1 MLHDTNSEV
10 VTTTLQVLG
19 KMGNRAPIANLLDML
34 HHHHSDVSYQAI
46 RTLGE
51 PQIIERVPIE
61 PLLQFYR
68 EHWNTRSAMLDTL
81 GKATGRLPPSF
92 LIDALNDSYYDAR
105 ITAAWLLGQR
115 KQRDPDEALLDEIG
129 AHAWQLR
136 GHAVQ
141 FLAKYSAEGYL
152 EHLSR
157 ALFDEA
163 LLVSEMAA
171 KALREI
177 ADRIPMNALVEALQ
191 HTAPW
196 VRAHTL
202 TILAKRTSPPA
213 PEILSTALRDPHELV
228 RAAAAEA
235 AGNRTENAPIEELV
249 TVTTDHFEVVRFA
262 AAHSLGKVGLNDP
275 VRALAGL
282 LNVLCYP
289 GFVDDP
295 NDYHSIELIESALST
310 IAPHAPVEPLY
321 QAMQDLHKRKAD
333 WVARVAAQ
341 VLGEQGAR
349 APIAQLVIDLHS
361 QDEGLRVLVVMAL
374 GKTGAHAPIKELI
387 LALDNPPSVREEV
400 LRVLSKLSAA
410 VPADLFLQLLRDERQ
425 KDQIFLGL
433 VLALKNTGEPV
444 PVELLLQALQSNE
457 PWPPPM
463 AEEFLGYLCSLN
475 PLPLPA
481 PTLIA
486 GLATLLAHTTL
497 SEAVIEKLRALLPRL
512 PLPALLATL
521 AQKNATTRRGGLILL
536 SYVPGNVPLE
546 PLLAVLRDPA
556 SGVRQAAI
564 SCIQVHTDRLPVSPL
579 SALLHDE
586 DVHVR
591 KSVVEALAAAGADA
605 PINDLIALLDDPDYR
620 VQCAAI
626 EALCQPAIARIT
638 PVEVFVRALDTTA
651 AGGYSN
657 AKVEKMALQALRDKD
672 PHIATAHCIA
682 ALGDSNSEIALT
694 AFEILQQIHPA
705 IIPEIVQEA
714 TTLLE
719 GGKSGRFFRTL
730 SVGFLADVLG
740 DMGRAAP
747 DLIAHLDESLDWPYR
762 QVRLKAVQALG
773 KLRRNIPDATIR
785 RLLELRHE
793 PNSRAM
799 REAADETLAEILS
812 LETGIEDD

>member
-1 MLHDTNSEV
+1 M
-10 VTTTLQVLG
+10 
-19 KMGNRAPIANLLDML
+19 
-34 HHHHSDVSYQAI
+34 
-46 RTLGE
+46 
-51 PQIIERVPIE
+51 
-61 PLLQFYR
+61 
-68 EHWNTRSAMLDTL
+68 
-81 GKATGRLPPSF
+81 
-92 LIDALNDSYYDAR
+92 
-105 ITAAWLLGQR
+105 
-115 KQRDPDEALLDEIG
+115 
-129 AHAWQLR
+129 
-136 GHAVQ
+136 
-141 FLAKYSAEGYL
+141 
-152 EHLSR
+152 
-157 ALFDEA
+157 
-163 LLVSEMAA
+163 
-171 KALREI
+171 
-177 ADRIPMNALVEALQ
+177 
-191 HTAPW
+191 
-196 VRAHTL
+196 
-202 TILAKRTSPPA
+202 
-213 PEILSTALRDPHELV
+213 
-228 RAAAAEA
+228 
-235 AGNRTENAPIEELV
+235 ENAPIEELV
-249 TVTTDHFEVVRFA
+249 IVTTDHFEVVRFA
-262 AAHSLGKVGLNDP
+262 AAHSLGKDGLNDP
-275 VRALAGL
+275 VKALAGL

-289 GFVDDP
+289 RFVDDP
-295 NDYHSIELIESALST
+295 NDYHLIELIESALSI
-310 IAPHAPVEPLY
+310 IALHAPVESLY
-321 QAMQDLHKRKAD
+321 QAMQDLHKRKDD
-333 WVARVAAQ
+333 WLARVAAQ

-361 QDEGLRVLVVMAL
+361 QDEGLRVLAVKAL
-374 GKTGAHAPIKELI
+374 GETGAHAPIKELI

-410 VPADLFLQLLRDERQ
+410 VPADLFLQLLRDEKQ

-444 PVELLLQALQSNE
+444 PVDLLLQALQSNE

-481 PTLIA
+481 STLIA

-536 SYVPGNVPLE
+536 SYVPGNIPLE
-546 PLLAVLRDPA
+546 PLLAALRDTA

-564 SCIQVHTDRLPVSPL
+564 SCIQAHADRPPISPL
-579 SALLHDE
+579 STLLHDG

-605 PINDLIALLDDPDYR
+605 PINDLIALLDDPYYR
-620 VQCAAI
+620 VQCAVI

-638 PVEVFVRALDTTA
+638 PVEVFVRALDTTTA
-651 AGGYSN
+651 EGYYD
-657 AKVEKMALQALRDKD
+657 AKVQRKVLQVLRDKD
-672 PHIATAHCIA
+672 PHIAIAHCIA

-747 DLIAHLDESLDWPYR
+747 DLIARLDELLDWPYR

-799 REAADETLAEILS
+799 REAADEALAEILS